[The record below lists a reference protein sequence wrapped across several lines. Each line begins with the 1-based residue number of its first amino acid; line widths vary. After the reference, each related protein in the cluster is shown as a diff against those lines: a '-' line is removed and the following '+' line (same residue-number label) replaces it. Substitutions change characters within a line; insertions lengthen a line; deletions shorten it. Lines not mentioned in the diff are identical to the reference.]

1 MARHTSKPFLGTTT
15 DVNEAFPGI
24 DEIDVTITQD
34 PYGYYL
40 RNDWQRTSRFSKST
54 MKRHLACVNPRC
66 QQGGLDLQQIVLF
79 HADGKY
85 EFSCNGHEG
94 TPAGRRIGNAC
105 DNRFSVELTVRKRPV
120 SG

>member
-1 MARHTSKPFLGTTT
+1 MARQTSKPFLGTTT

-34 PYGYYL
+34 PCGYYL
-40 RNDWQRTSRFSKST
+40 RNDWQRASRFSKST
-54 MKRHLACVNPRC
+54 MERHLACVNPRC

-94 TPAGRRIGNAC
+94 TPAGRRRGNAC